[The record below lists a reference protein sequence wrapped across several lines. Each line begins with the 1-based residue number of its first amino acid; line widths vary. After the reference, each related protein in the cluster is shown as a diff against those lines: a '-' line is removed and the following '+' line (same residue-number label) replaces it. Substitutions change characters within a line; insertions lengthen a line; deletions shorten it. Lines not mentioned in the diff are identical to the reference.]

1 MKKLLTILL
10 FLPLLSIGQTRPVL
24 FEDDCEGDKLDQ
36 RNFVGGNCTMS
47 SAVISNGWTGYQGFS
62 TAGSIVK
69 SSLYKRAGSYSYAFT
84 LNANRPTGN
93 WQDQKAE
100 LSWNFYPSGT
110 PVGTNGCTVAFNR
123 PTIGLRWMAGSSYI
137 PVETTLPSDP
147 NLRISFLFNT
157 KAAPDAPATSSFIE
171 INNGRYR
178 VANTIP
184 INTYPYYRIILEDVG
199 PVVKGVWVDWVL
211 ERNYRTDN
219 NGYVRYYKDGRLVY
233 EYTGPNWF
241 NNTGVNPYANISREP
256 YVQNGLYRFAPL
268 TTPFTMYLDNF
279 VFADSTIT
287 DFRQVMP
294 GGSVIPNQPPV
305 TVINPA
311 VVQTNT
317 TSATVIATSTDID
330 GTITDRTWTYLS
342 GPATPSVVGT
352 TVDTLRASS
361 LNVDGEYSF
370 RLVVTDNDG
379 ARDTAFVTIVKTTER
394 SLIFSDD
401 AEAVTAPPIG
411 GQNANIQQY
420 YAARSGSTTNTLQRS
435 GERAREGAFSYK
447 IGVRDTAA
455 TGWQFNYNELVHN
468 FIPSTTAQGFT
479 WQGVSIFVPEY
490 MRGDSTPTI
499 YGINAL
505 RFNQEE
511 KAHWM
516 DIRNGAWYFN
526 HTLWSSSGVYLGVRS
541 QLVGEVEYNK
551 WTDWAVNRN
560 YVNNSTGYIRVYR
573 DKALVYTYTGIN
585 YSATNTR
592 PEPYFHIGIGKPA
605 FDSSANNNK
614 DSAYAFFDNITFG
627 GSAANIDLIS
637 PNQAP
642 RVLIDPIP
650 DTNAD
655 TVQLGALVTDIDG
668 TIDSVKWVQL
678 AGPTATLIGAGDTIL
693 AVLPDTGNYRFQ
705 AIATDNKEAVGQSQ
719 VTVRKFEDYINT
731 PPTVTLPNG
740 ILYKGV
746 DMVIVTA
753 VGADAEGSVTY
764 QWFMDDS
771 PGNATPVLTGANT
784 ATVTITNH
792 KPGNYRLKV
801 IVTDEDG
808 ASAEGVYIYQYRPIP
823 PFSFIYSGQVIIKYR

>member
-1 MKKLLTILL
+1 MRLLIILL
-10 FLPLLSIGQTRPVL
+10 FLPLLSIGQTRPIL
-24 FEDDCEGDKLDQ
+24 FEDDCEGNKLTS
-36 RNFVGGNCTMS
+36 FVGGRCEVGN
-47 SAVISNGWTGYQGFS
+47 AYVSNGWTNYQGFG

-69 SSLYKRAGSYSYAFT
+69 SSLYKRKGTYSYAFT

-100 LSWNFYPSGT
+100 LSWNFYPAGT
-110 PVGTNGCTVAFNR
+110 PLGLNGCNAAFNK
-123 PTIGLRWMAGSSYI
+123 PLLGIRWMAGSSYI

-147 NLRISFLFNT
+147 NLRISFLFNV
-157 KAAPDAPATSSFIE
+157 KSAPDAPATSSFVE

-178 VANTIP
+178 IANTVP
-184 INTYPYYRIILEDVG
+184 ITVPPFYRTTLYDAG

-211 ERNYRTDN
+211 ERNQSTGND
-219 NGYVRYYKDGRLVY
+219 GYVRWYKNGQLV
-233 EYTGPNWF
+233 ELGGQTTLTGPNWF
-241 NNTGVNPYANISREP
+241 PNISREP
-256 YVQNGLYRFAPL
+256 YVQNGLYRFAAL
-268 TTPFTMYLDNF
+268 TTPFVIYLDEMRF
-279 VFADSTIT
+279 GDSTAT
-287 DFRQVMP
+287 LQQMLPADE
-294 GGSVIPNQPPV
+294 VIPNQPPV

-420 YAARSGSTTNTLQRS
+420 YAARSGSTTNTLERS

-541 QLVGEVEYNK
+541 QLVGEVEYDK

-560 YVNNSTGYIRVYR
+560 YVNNSTGFIRVYR

-642 RVLIDPIP
+642 KVLIDPIP

-655 TVQLGALVTDIDG
+655 TIQLGALVTDIDG

-678 AGPTATLIGAGDTIL
+678 AGPAATLIGAGDTIL

-746 DMVIVTA
+746 ETVVVTA
-753 VGADAEGSVTY
+753 VGSDAEGAVTY

>member
-1 MKKLLTILL
+1 MRLLTILL
-10 FLPLLSIGQTRPVL
+10 FLPLLSIGQTRPIL
-24 FEDDCEGDKLDQ
+24 FYDDCENSPTFIGT
-36 RNFVGGNCTMS
+36 NCPNTN
-47 SAVISNGWTGYQGFS
+47 APFSNGWTSRQGDNSTSSITYS
-62 TAGSIVK
+62 TAFARSGT
-69 SSLYKRAGSYSYAFT
+69 GSYAMT
-84 LNANRPTGN
+84 LLPSSNNN
-93 WQDQKAE
+93 WQFMKAE
-100 LSWNFYPSGT
+100 LAWNFLPAGSTLGVLGCNAAFSRPSM
-110 PVGTNGCTVAFNR
+110 
-123 PTIGLRWMAGSSYI
+123 GLRWMAMSTYV
-137 PVETTLPSDP
+137 PVSTTLPSDP
-147 NLRISFLFNT
+147 ITNIGFGFNT
-157 KAAPDAPATSSFIE
+157 KSDPDYATTTYMVINSS
-171 INNGRYR
+171 RYR
-178 VANTIP
+178 LVIQRVNADGSQVATG
-184 INTYPYYRIILEDVG
+184 YDCG
-199 PVVKGVWVDWVL
+199 PVVKGEWVDWVL
-211 ERNYRTDN
+211 HRNF
-219 NGYVRYYKDGRLVY
+219 VQ
-233 EYTGPNWF
+233 
-241 NNTGVNPYANISREP
+241 NNTGYVELYKNGERIYNIRNIGNWRVNGYSKEP
-256 YVQNGLYRFAPL
+256 YVQQGLYRFNSL
-268 TTPFTMYLDNF
+268 STPITIYYDEFRF
-279 VFADSTIT
+279 GDSTIT
-287 DFRQVMP
+287 DVRDMMP
-294 GGSVIPNQPPV
+294 AASTVPNQPPV

-330 GTITDRTWTYLS
+330 GTITDRAWTYLS

-352 TVDTLRASS
+352 TVDTLLASS
-361 LNVDGEYSF
+361 LNVDGEYAF
-370 RLVVTDNDG
+370 RLIVTDNG
-379 ARDTAFVTIVKTTER
+379 GLKDTAFVTIVKTTER

-401 AEAVTAPPIG
+401 AEAVTTPPIG

-435 GERAREGAFSYK
+435 GERAREGLFSYK

-479 WQGVSIFVPEY
+479 WQGVSVFMPEY

-655 TVQLGALVTDIDG
+655 TIQLGALVTDIDG

-719 VTVRKFEDYINT
+719 VTVRKFEDYVNT

-740 ILYKGV
+740 ILYKGIDTV
-746 DMVIVTA
+746 TVTA